1 MCKRNGK
8 RWNTPEIL
16 RLQREYELLNLP
28 IEKIAKISYI
38 NLSKSGQKQ
47 KSTSIKLTKIWIIN
61 KKKKEAGNQS
71 AIGMLISPA
80 PVTSKRACA

>member
-28 IEKIAKISYI
+28 IEKIAKIHERTIYAIMAKVEQEKFIDDSPKRKEEIQKCYI
-38 NLSKSGQKQ
+38 N
-47 KSTSIKLTKIWIIN
+47 
-61 KKKKEAGNQS
+61 
-71 AIGMLISPA
+71 
-80 PVTSKRACA
+80 

>member
-28 IEKIAKISYI
+28 IEKIAKIHQRTIYAIMAKVEQEKFIDESPERKEEI
-38 NLSKSGQKQ
+38 QKCFM
-47 KSTSIKLTKIWIIN
+47 N
-61 KKKKEAGNQS
+61 
-71 AIGMLISPA
+71 
-80 PVTSKRACA
+80 